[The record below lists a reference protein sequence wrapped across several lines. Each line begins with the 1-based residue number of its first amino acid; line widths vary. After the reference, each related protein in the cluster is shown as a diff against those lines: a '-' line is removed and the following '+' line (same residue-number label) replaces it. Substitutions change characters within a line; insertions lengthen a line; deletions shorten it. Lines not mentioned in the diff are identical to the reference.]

1 MILIGFINFINLM
14 NPMFFINSITRLW
27 KKRKCLYG
35 RGLPWKKDSFRMV
48 QTNPRS

>member
-1 MILIGFINFINLM
+1 MILIGFIYFINLM
-14 NPMFFINSITRLW
+14 NAIIFINSITCLW

-48 QTNPRS
+48 QTKPRS